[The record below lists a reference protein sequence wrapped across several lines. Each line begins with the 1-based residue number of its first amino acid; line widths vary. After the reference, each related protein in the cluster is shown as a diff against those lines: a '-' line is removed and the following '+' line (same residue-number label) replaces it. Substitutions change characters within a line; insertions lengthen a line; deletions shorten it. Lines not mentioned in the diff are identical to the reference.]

1 MFRKK
6 RTKINGVTLPEEFS
20 GANIINNVAITEDGT
35 KYAYVSR
42 SGDLMTGEMPEDGK
56 LNVDGTEIHF
66 KKGSGMSSV
75 NIGGRGRSVNIGGGV
90 KVNYP
95 EGSDRARSVN
105 IGGGFQFDG
114 VSGSIIVSGG
124 NSNISIGGSNL
135 AYEINEGYDSV
146 NKVTLKE
153 NSHIVRLGLSSDD
166 KVYVKGST
174 NAKPE
179 YKSGRLFVD
188 GLEGKVSLPKTNPNL
203 ELDIKTTSGDIDGD
217 VAHPGRIR
225 ATSGDI
231 SLRLHAPL
239 TVEVSTSSGDIDVTK
254 MISEGRGI
262 FSPPNVKPTGT
273 LYVEASSGDVEVS
286 YVL

>member
-35 KYAYVSR
+35 QYAYVSR
-42 SGDLMTGEMPEDGK
+42 SGDLTTGEMPEDGK
-56 LNVDGTEIHF
+56 LKVDGTEIHF
-66 KKGSGMSSV
+66 KKGSGMGSI
-75 NIGGRGRSVNIGGGV
+75 NIDGG
-90 KVNYP
+90 
-95 EGSDRARSVN
+95 RARSVN
-105 IGGGFQFDG
+105 IGGGIQIG
-114 VSGSIIVSGG
+114 GLSGSIIVSGG

-135 AYEINEGYDSV
+135 KYEIDEGYDSV

-153 NSHIVRLGLSSDD
+153 DTHIVRLGLSSDD

-203 ELDIKTTSGDIDGD
+203 ELDIKNASGDIDGD

-225 ATSGDI
+225 AASGDI

-262 FSPPNVKPTGT
+262 FSPPNAKPTGT
-273 LYVEASSGDVEVS
+273 LYVEAASGDVEVS
-286 YVL
+286 YILT